1 MLGPLSLNSQRELNE
16 LLAFLDGNVEI
27 SSFTF
32 RTSPWGRA
40 VHLLMVALGL
50 FIVWAFLRPV
60 IQFLDAVTLI
70 IFVTIGL
77 PGAWL
82 TAYSIYFALG
92 PSLRFTCSNTH
103 LVYSGMFRSV
113 AIPWDQIKSF
123 EIERQPKVILLDF
136 LMVKVPSIRR
146 RRFRFNATGTR
157 PSEFTLRAIG
167 HRMMK
172 IAAHA
177 SDPDQLEFEQEL
189 AALKEGK
196 LDAATRARIE
206 ARTEALKK
214 RLHELQT
221 RR

>member
-50 FIVWAFLRPV
+50 FITWAFLRPV

-92 PSLRFTCSNTH
+92 PSSPLHLQQHSSGVLGNVSLGCDPMGSN
-103 LVYSGMFRSV
+103 
-113 AIPWDQIKSF
+113 
-123 EIERQPKVILLDF
+123 
-136 LMVKVPSIRR
+136 
-146 RRFRFNATGTR
+146 
-157 PSEFTLRAIG
+157 
-167 HRMMK
+167 
-172 IAAHA
+172 
-177 SDPDQLEFEQEL
+177 
-189 AALKEGK
+189 
-196 LDAATRARIE
+196 
-206 ARTEALKK
+206 
-214 RLHELQT
+214 
-221 RR
+221 